1 MKKYIQF
8 FAALLLI
15 SGSLKAQDITPI
27 SIGSPMPKPDQMF
40 KTAAGGAGTVAS
52 EKKENGTLVVFSCNT
67 CPYVIKSESRI
78 REMMD
83 ITSANGV
90 GMVIINS
97 NEAKRETD
105 DSYEKMKEYAA
116 AQKYS
121 CTYAIDGGSILADV
135 YGATRTPE
143 FFLFDKNNKLVYHG
157 AIDDSPADA
166 SAAKNHYLADAVKAL
181 KSGKKIKVTETKSV
195 GCSIKR
201 VSK

>member
-121 CTYAIDGGSILADV
+121 CTYAIDGGSILADA